1 MAKSLFIPEGYKS
14 ALTLRETQHAIKY
27 IKDLS
32 AGSVLLASIYAI
44 VIGCMVLGGVLR

>member
-1 MAKSLFIPEGYKS
+1 MINTCIERICDLIDESQNEK
-14 ALTLRETQHAIKY
+14 IKY

-32 AGSVLLASIYAI
+32 AGSVLLASIYSI